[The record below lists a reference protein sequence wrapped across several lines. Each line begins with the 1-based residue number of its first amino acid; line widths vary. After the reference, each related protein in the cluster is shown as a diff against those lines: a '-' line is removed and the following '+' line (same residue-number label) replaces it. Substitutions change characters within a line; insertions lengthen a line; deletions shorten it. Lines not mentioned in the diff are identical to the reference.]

1 MSVNLLELI
10 QSSGPIALNELNMR
24 SSETPEELL
33 LRLEELRKRGD
44 IVVTGPKSSN
54 LMELSPEEVSQLS
67 DTVVELSRSS
77 LKRVFAS

>member
-1 MSVNLLELI
+1 MSVNLLDLI

-24 SSETPEELL
+24 SSEDPEELL
-33 LRLEELRKRGD
+33 RRLEELRKRGD
-44 IVVTGPKSSN
+44 IIVTGPKSSN
-54 LMELSPEEVSQLS
+54 LMDLNPEEVSQLS

>member
-1 MSVNLLELI
+1 MSVNLIDLI
-10 QSSGPIALNELNMR
+10 QSSGPIALNELSMR
-24 SSETPEELL
+24 SSESAEELL
-33 LRLEELRKRGD
+33 RRLEELRKRGD

-54 LMELSPEEVSQLS
+54 LMELTPEEVPQLS

>member
-1 MSVNLLELI
+1 MSVNLLDLI

-24 SSETPEELL
+24 SSEAPEELL
-33 LRLEELRKRGD
+33 RRLEELRKRGD
-44 IVVTGPKSSN
+44 IIVTGPKSSN
-54 LMELSPEEVSQLS
+54 LMDLNPEEVSQLS

>member
-33 LRLEELRKRGD
+33 LRLEELRKRGE